1 MLEGGRACADAEVCW
16 SGCVGERVQQKE
28 RVNGRERL
36 GGRQQ
41 AIQLVL
47 EIRFHCA
54 LTVPYATHL
63 VRETVGTTEHL
74 FP

>member
-1 MLEGGRACADAEVCW
+1 MKGRWREGECVLMR
-16 SGCVGERVQQKE
+16 GCVGVGESVRQKE
-28 RVNGRERL
+28 RVTGRERL

-47 EIRFHCA
+47 EIIFHCA

-63 VRETVGTTEHL
+63 VRETVSTTEHL